1 MLTASHSHTLI
12 SPHTQI
18 LDAGHFWAQFSDG
31 PTLDILRYLMDS
43 INGSRP
49 LNLLIVPPKKMPGQY
64 CLAKY
69 AEDDRYYRAK
79 IVSVVGE
86 MAQVSQFLFVL
97 SFFYSTYKH
106 CIEDCIMIVIYSS
119 EDSYTK
125 RRYIEKLLRCY
136 G

>member
-1 MLTASHSHTLI
+1 
-12 SPHTQI
+12 
-18 LDAGHFWAQFSDG
+18 
-31 PTLDILRYLMDS
+31 MDS

-106 CIEDCIMIVIYSS
+106 DG
-119 EDSYTK
+119 YTK

>member
-1 MLTASHSHTLI
+1 MYLPYTHSLTQSHPHLPT
-12 SPHTQI
+12 HTQI

-49 LNLLIVPPKKMPGQY
+49 LNPLIVPSKKMPGQY

-69 AEDDRYYRAK
+69 AEDERYYRAK

-86 MAQVSQFLFVL
+86 MAQVVFVSL
-97 SFFYSTYKH
+97 S
-106 CIEDCIMIVIYSS
+106 
-119 EDSYTK
+119 
-125 RRYIEKLLRCY
+125 
-136 G
+136 